1 MREHLRGRVPD
12 AALKGIDDVVVETIE
27 ALEHRGIVKRG
38 GQVADTRYPDDD
50 WLTLTRKGVKELA
63 SGKNPFV
70 VASNDATMFDERGFH
85 TEVLQFSRR
94 LFASGHYAQA
104 VFEASKALNI
114 AVKKKSG
121 FAGDGASLMTQAF
134 SPGNPILKLNA
145 ISSQSERDEQ
155 QGFMHLFQGAMLG
168 IRNP

>member
-1 MREHLRGRVPD
+1 MREYLRGRVPD

-85 TEVLQFSRR
+85 T
-94 LFASGHYAQA
+94 A
-104 VFEASKALNI
+104 V
-114 AVKKKSG
+114 
-121 FAGDGASLMTQAF
+121 
-134 SPGNPILKLNA
+134 
-145 ISSQSERDEQ
+145 R
-155 QGFMHLFQGAMLG
+155 
-168 IRNP
+168 